1 MLGKI
6 LRKSRAFYHNLRIR
20 SKILMILGSIILL
33 FFVVSLIVMK
43 LTFSI
48 FSTVLYEQA
57 GKSLNLTT
65 TNIEHDLQNID
76 TVSYTIV
83 GDSNVQQYVE
93 TIKNSSD
100 AMDVATSTTSLVG
113 QLSTYSASQ
122 PFISSV
128 NFIDTHNAQSTT
140 GLMDSWIATTYL
152 AQIQQKA
159 AQANGSSVFLDP
171 IGSDSSIYLTRIIRE
186 VPGLR
191 LENMGTLVIRCNI
204 AKIVGNYLSVT
215 RGNSSTLAIFD
226 GKNRIYR
233 SSNLP
238 VSDNEIV
245 GIRPNASYVIKNIAG
260 REYFLVIDHSGY
272 TGWKYIYLI
281 PYDTIFHRILMVQ
294 WAEFGILAL
303 VFLLV
308 ILLGVRFAFGL
319 TRPLEKLTAEIK
331 LVETGNFRLPYDP
344 AAREKRLDEIGML
357 QTDFELMTQKIDDLI
372 KENYV
377 KQLVIKDTQM
387 KALQAQINPH
397 FLYNTLES
405 INWMAKVN
413 GQNTI
418 SLMAESLGNLLRGA
432 LKIKEKTIR
441 IEEELALLQN
451 YINIQKIRYE
461 ERLNFQLL
469 IDDSLRKYRI
479 PQLTL
484 QPIVENAIAYGLEN
498 MSGECT
504 ITIRFVSV
512 DDIIHILI
520 EDNGPGI
527 APELLQQINDGI
539 FQPRGFGIG
548 LKNISDRLKLVFGE
562 EYGITVYSQPGVGT
576 RVAIHIP
583 KQT

>member
-1 MLGKI
+1 MPGKVW
-6 LRKSRAFYHNLRIR
+6 RKSRVFYNNLRIR
-20 SKILMILGSIILL
+20 SKILIILGSIILL
-33 FFVVSLIVMK
+33 FFAVSLIVMK
-43 LTFSI
+43 LTFGIYSA
-48 FSTVLYEQA
+48 VLYEQA
-57 GKSLNLTT
+57 SKSLNLTT

-76 TVSYTIV
+76 TVSYAIV
-83 GDSNVQQYVE
+83 SDSNVQQYVE
-93 TIKNSSD
+93 IIKDSAD
-100 AMDVATSTTSLVG
+100 AMDVATSTTSLIG
-113 QLSTYSASQ
+113 QLSTYSTNQ
-122 PFISSV
+122 PYISSI
-128 NFIDTHNAQSTT
+128 NFIDTRDAQSTT
-140 GLMDSWIATTYL
+140 GLMDSWISSPNMT
-152 AQIQQKA
+152 QIQQKA

-171 IGSDSSIYLTRIIRE
+171 MGSDSSVYLTRIIRE

-191 LENMGTLVIRCNI
+191 LANMGTLVIRCNI
-204 AKIVGNYLSVT
+204 AKIVGNYLSIT

-226 GKNRIYR
+226 GKTRIYR
-233 SSNLP
+233 SSKLS
-238 VSDNEIV
+238 VSDSEIV
-245 GIRPNASYVIKNIAG
+245 GIQPSSSYIIKKIAG
-260 REYFLVIDHSGY
+260 RKYFLVVDHSEY

-294 WAEFGILAL
+294 WAEFIILAFA
-303 VFLLV
+303 FLLV
-308 ILLGVRFAFGL
+308 ILLGVWFAFDL

-331 LVETGNFRLPYDP
+331 LVETGNFHLPYDP
-344 AAREKRLDEIGML
+344 VSHEKRLDEIGTL
-357 QTDFELMTQKIDDLI
+357 QNDFELMTQKIDDLI
-372 KENYV
+372 NENYV

-413 GQNTI
+413 GQSSI

-432 LKIKEKTIR
+432 LKVKEKTIR
-441 IEEELALLQN
+441 IDDELALLQN

-469 IDDSLRKYRI
+469 IDDRLRKYRI

-504 ITIRFVSV
+504 ITVRFVSV
-512 DDIIHILI
+512 DETIHILI

-527 APELLQQINDGI
+527 EPELLQQINDGI
-539 FQPRGFGIG
+539 FKPRGFGIG
-548 LKNISDRLKLVFGE
+548 LKNINDRLKLVFGE
-562 EYGITVYSQPGVGT
+562 EYGITVYSQPSAGT

-583 KQT
+583 MQT

>member
-1 MLGKI
+1 MPGKR
-6 LRKSRAFYHNLRIR
+6 LRKSRVFYNNLRIR

-33 FFVVSLIVMK
+33 FFAVSVIVMK
-43 LTFSI
+43 LTFGIYSA
-48 FSTVLYEQA
+48 VLYEQA
-57 GKSLNLTT
+57 SKSLNLTT
-65 TNIEHDLQNID
+65 TNIEHDLQNVD
-76 TVSYTIV
+76 TVSYAIV
-83 GDSNVQQYVE
+83 SDSNVQQYVE
-93 TIKNSSD
+93 TIKDSDD
-100 AMDVATSTTSLVG
+100 AMDVATSTTSLIG
-113 QLSTYSASQ
+113 QLSTYATNQ
-122 PFISSV
+122 PYISSI
-128 NFIDTHNAQSTT
+128 NFIDTHDSQSTT
-140 GLMDSWIATTYL
+140 GLMDSWISSSYL
-152 AQIQQKA
+152 TQVQQKA
-159 AQANGSSVFLDP
+159 SQANGSSVFLDP
-171 IGSDSSIYLTRIIRE
+171 MGSDSSVYLTRIIRE

-191 LENMGTLVIRCNI
+191 LDNMGTLVIRCNI
-204 AKIVGNYLSVT
+204 TKIVANYLSVT

-233 SSNLP
+233 SSRLS
-238 VSDNEIV
+238 VSDSEIV
-245 GIRPNASYVIKNIAG
+245 GIRPDSSYIIKKIDG
-260 REYFLVIDHSGY
+260 RKYFLVVDHSEY

-281 PYDTIFHRILMVQ
+281 PYDTIFHQILMVQ
-294 WAEFGILAL
+294 WAEFIILAFA
-303 VFLLV
+303 FLLV
-308 ILLGVRFAFGL
+308 ILLGVWFAFDL

-331 LVETGNFRLPYDP
+331 LVETGNFHLPHDP
-344 AAREKRLDEIGML
+344 ASHEKRLDEIGTL
-357 QTDFELMTQKIDDLI
+357 QNDFELMTQKIDDLI
-372 KENYV
+372 NENYV

-413 GQNTI
+413 GQSSI

-432 LKIKEKTIR
+432 LKVKEKTIR
-441 IEEELALLQN
+441 IDDELALLQN

-484 QPIVENAIAYGLEN
+484 QPIVENAIAYGLES
-498 MSGECT
+498 MSGVCT
-504 ITIRFVSV
+504 ITIRFVSI
-512 DDIIHILI
+512 DETIHILI

-527 APELLQQINDGI
+527 ESELLRQINDGI

-576 RVAIHIP
+576 RVSIFIP